1 MTTADWT
8 GLTKELSG
16 YSKIR
21 SFIEL
26 SEFESSD
33 QIIKL
38 IYISDNE
45 ITVFF
50 DKKSLDLK
58 GWEIKDQ
65 FNNKINFFLKIV
77 AKNDIFEKGTFKIPE
92 IN

>member
-1 MTTADWT
+1 M
-8 GLTKELSG
+8 
-16 YSKIR
+16 
-21 SFIEL
+21 
-26 SEFESSD
+26 
-33 QIIKL
+33 IKL

-45 ITVFF
+45 IKVFF

-65 FNNKINFFLKIV
+65 FNNKISFFLKIV

>member
-1 MTTADWT
+1 M
-8 GLTKELSG
+8 
-16 YSKIR
+16 
-21 SFIEL
+21 
-26 SEFESSD
+26 
-33 QIIKL
+33 IKL

-65 FNNKINFFLKIV
+65 FNNKISFFLKIV
-77 AKNDIFEKGTFKIPE
+77 AK
-92 IN
+92 